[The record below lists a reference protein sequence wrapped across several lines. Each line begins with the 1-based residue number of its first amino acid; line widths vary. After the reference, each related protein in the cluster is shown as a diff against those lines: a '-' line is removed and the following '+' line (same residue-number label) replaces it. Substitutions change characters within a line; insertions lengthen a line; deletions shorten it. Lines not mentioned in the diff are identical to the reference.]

1 MTQMCDDDKMAE
13 LVTAIQADEDQVERI
28 DKLLGDFPEDARLH
42 FLRGSI
48 LIGKGRL
55 IEAHRALSRA
65 VTLAPE
71 FDIARFQ
78 LGLFQLTSGE
88 ADSALETWGR
98 LDRLPDG
105 HYLRTFV
112 DGLRCLIRDDFAGA
126 IDKLSQGIALNQENP
141 PLNRDMQMLI
151 DQCRPLLNG
160 AAASPAGDNAEAASE
175 TSLILQQ
182 FANRKNLH

>member
-1 MTQMCDDDKMAE
+1 MTLLCDDDKMTA
-13 LVTAIQADEDQVERI
+13 LVTAMQAEPDQVERI
-28 DKLLGDFPEDARLH
+28 DTLLGEFPEDARLH

-65 VTLAPE
+65 VTLAPD
-71 FDIARFQ
+71 FDLARFQ
-78 LGLFQLTSGE
+78 LGLFELTSGE
-88 ADSALETWGR
+88 ADNALQTWGR
-98 LDRLPDG
+98 LDRLADG

-126 IDKLSQGIALNQENP
+126 IENLSQGIALNQENE
-141 PLNRDMQMLI
+141 PLNNDMQMLI
-151 DQCRPLLNG
+151 EQCRPLL
-160 AAASPAGDNAEAASE
+160 AGGPVTQDSAEPASE

-182 FANRKNLH
+182 FASRKTMH